1 MAVFPWADLAQAYA
15 FVGNSLLAP
24 MSKTGA
30 AGLDSGFWRAFP
42 TFGSTEVEAAAE
54 GLARFAEGMLADGG
68 ELQAEERCD
77 ERSLAVG
84 CEAAEDCEAAEG
96 CAAAEGRE
104 GIEARAVRACSVEFA
119 RLFIGPP
126 RPAAPP
132 WETMY
137 AGDGQSVG
145 FGRPTAQMRELLR
158 RAGLELR
165 NENHQYEDHMGIELL
180 YLSKLCQRAA
190 EVQLGAA
197 TDEGAEGAPEVEGA
211 TEVEGAA
218 AGAVFVEIRSF
229 VEEHP
234 AAWVGALCER
244 VEQASPDGYFARL
257 LMLEKA
263 LLAVAREASS
273 GRTMPL

>member
-68 ELQAEERCD
+68 ESQADERCD

-84 CEAAEDCEAAEG
+84 CEAAEGCEAVEG
-96 CAAAEGRE
+96 CEGRE

-197 TDEGAEGAPEVEGA
+197 TDEGAEGAAEDEGA
-211 TEVEGAA
+211 P

-273 GRTMPL
+273 SRTMPL